1 MSTRKAT
8 KAETEIAS
16 DEAQTHSLITGEV
29 LRARGLCPLVVVR
42 TYGAGVHV
50 GYLARLAG
58 QEAEL
63 LECRRLWQW
72 FGANTLNEV
81 ASDGVSGNVRLS
93 KPLRQAALTSVIE
106 VLPVSDAARASLT
119 ESRWSR

>member
-1 MSTRKAT
+1 MTRKAT
-8 KAETEIAS
+8 KTETEIAA
-16 DEAQTHSLITGEV
+16 DEALTHSLITGEV
-29 LRARGLCPLVVVR
+29 LRAKDLCPLVVVR

-50 GYLARLAG
+50 GYLARIVG

-81 ASDGVSGNVRLS
+81 ASEGVSGNVRLS
-93 KPLRQAALTSVIE
+93 KPLRQQALTSVIE
-106 VLPVSDAARASLT
+106 VLPVSDAAKASLT
-119 ESRWSR
+119 ESRWAR

>member
-1 MSTRKAT
+1 MTNRKAT
-8 KAETEIAS
+8 AAETAIAS
-16 DEAQTHSLITGEV
+16 DEAQIHSLITGEV
-29 LRARGLCPLVVVR
+29 LRAKGLCPLVVVR
-42 TYGAGVHV
+42 TYGAGVHI
-50 GYLARLAG
+50 GYLARIAG

-63 LECRRLWQW
+63 LEARRLWQW

-81 ASDGVSGNVRLS
+81 ASEGVSGNVRLS

-119 ESRWSR
+119 ESRWAR